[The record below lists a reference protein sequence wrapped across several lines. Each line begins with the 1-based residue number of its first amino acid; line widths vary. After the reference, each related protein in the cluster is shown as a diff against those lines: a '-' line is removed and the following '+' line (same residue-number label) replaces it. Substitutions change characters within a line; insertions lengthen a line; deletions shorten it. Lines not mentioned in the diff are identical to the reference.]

1 MENVGSTS
9 AADDNTPAQPISSS
23 TPLVPSFPDPS
34 VSTTES
40 RKRGRPSPGMTA
52 PPPSQVAGGGLSSPT
67 QPQADGANPGMTTPP
82 PSQVAGGGLSSS
94 VQPQADATAVTTGNK
109 QQSVDLGSE
118 VAALGF
124 MQSHVINIKTGEDIL
139 VKIMS
144 FCESTSKSVCVLSAN
159 GSTSSVSLR
168 RPYQSVTYKGVYDIL
183 SLTGFFFVL
192 ESGGRRSREGGL
204 TAILGN
210 EEDGDVWG
218 GNVDGLFTAATNV
231 QVIVSSFS
239 TGKQVQQVKSDN
251 FGTPA
256 TLSPMS
262 VGSLIGSSVGPV
274 SPDSPI
280 IVTSKSS
287 PTGVATRL
295 LF

>member
-1 MENVGSTS
+1 M
-9 AADDNTPAQPISSS
+9 
-23 TPLVPSFPDPS
+23 LWRVP
-34 VSTTES
+34 
-40 RKRGRPSPGMTA
+40 RALIR
-52 PPPSQVAGGGLSSPT
+52 LSSPM
-67 QPQADGANPGMTTPP
+67 QPQEDVARPGMTTAP

-94 VQPQADATAVTTGNK
+94 AQLQADETAVSTGNK

-192 ESGGRRSREGGL
+192 ESGGRHSREGGL

-218 GNVDGLFTAATNV
+218 GNVDGLFTAATDV
-231 QVIVSSFS
+231 QVIVGSFN
-239 TGKQVQQVKSDN
+239 THKILTLKSAMSV
-251 FGTPA
+251 G
-256 TLSPMS
+256 TLSP
-262 VGSLIGSSVGPV
+262 
-274 SPDSPI
+274 PD
-280 IVTSKSS
+280 
-287 PTGVATRL
+287 
-295 LF
+295 